1 MELVFENIPFFLK
14 GAYYTL
20 YVTVISMFF
29 AFIIGVL
36 VAIARLKG
44 PMWLRMIARFYVSIM
59 RGTPLLVQLFVI
71 YYGLV
76 DYGVTLG
83 SLTAACLG
91 LSLNAG
97 AFLSETFRGAIQA
110 VPKGQTEAAYATGDP
125 GSSDETHYLPAGCAH
140 CHPTNG

>member
-1 MELVFENIPFFLK
+1 
-14 GAYYTL
+14 

-29 AFIIGVL
+29 AFFIGIL

-44 PMWLRMIARFYVSIM
+44 PVWLRLIARFYVSIM

-83 SLTAACLG
+83 SLTAACLAI
-91 LSLNAG
+91 SLNAG

-110 VPKGQTEAAYATGDP
+110 VPKGQSEVAYATGM
-125 GSSDETHYLPAGCAH
+125 SRSQTMWR
-140 CHPTNG
+140 